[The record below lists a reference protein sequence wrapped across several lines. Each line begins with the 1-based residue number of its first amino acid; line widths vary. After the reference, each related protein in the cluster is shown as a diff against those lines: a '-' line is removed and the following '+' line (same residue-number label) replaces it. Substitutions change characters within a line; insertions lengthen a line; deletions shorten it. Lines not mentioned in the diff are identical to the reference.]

1 MKVVHLISGLG
12 QGGAETVLTRLVT
25 HSTYEHVV
33 VSFSDEGVFGDQLR
47 EAGIAVYTLN
57 MRPGKIGLKDLM
69 ALKRLLK
76 ELRPE
81 IVQTWMYHAD
91 LFGGIVAR
99 MAGFSHLAWGVR
111 NSGASLKETS
121 KTNYYLARISAWLS
135 RFIPQRIIVCGEQ
148 AAKIHASWGYA
159 AEKMVVIQNGY
170 NLEQWKPSQE
180 NRQQSRQHLGLSED
194 TPVLGFIARWNPLKD
209 HPSLLKAF
217 AMAKK
222 KYPDAVLILVGKG
235 LEKNNETLMALLN
248 QYQLIADKD
257 VLLLGLRT
265 DVPKLMPALDIHV
278 LSSIAEG
285 FPNVVSES
293 MACGVP
299 NVVTD
304 VGDAALIVGENGWVA
319 EAANPEDLASKINE
333 ALAFLGEPGANLV
346 QKQAFQQLQSKVR
359 QSVLERFSIE
369 IMVKQYESTWAMM
382 LRK

>member
-12 QGGAETVLTRLVT
+12 QGGAETVLIRLVT
-25 HSTYEHVV
+25 HSTYENIV
-33 VSFSDEGVFGDQLR
+33 VSFGDEGVFGDKLR
-47 EAGIAVYTLN
+47 EAGIVVHTLN

-76 ELRPE
+76 MLQPD

-99 MAGFSHLAWGVR
+99 MAGFTHIVWGIR

-121 KTNYYLARISAWLS
+121 KINYYLARISAWLS
-135 RFIPQRIIVCGEQ
+135 RFIPQHIIVCGEQ
-148 AAKIHASWGYA
+148 AAKIHANWGYQSD
-159 AEKMVVIQNGY
+159 KMTVIQNGY
-170 NLEQWKPSQE
+170 NFEQWQPSQE
-180 NRQQSRQHLGLSED
+180 NRQQIRQQLGLSEN

-209 HPSLLKAF
+209 HLSLLKAF
-217 AMAKK
+217 AIAKK
-222 KYPDAVLILVGKG
+222 TYPEVVLILVGKG
-235 LEKNNETLMALLN
+235 LEKNNETLMDLLN
-248 QYQLIADKD
+248 QYQLILGKD
-257 VLLLGLRT
+257 VLLLGMRN
-265 DVPKLMPALDIHV
+265 DVPQLMPALDIHV

-304 VGDAALIVGENGWVA
+304 VGDAALIVGENGWIA
-319 EAANPEDLASKINE
+319 QAANPEDLALKINE
-333 ALAFLGEPGANLV
+333 ALAFLGEPGASLSK
-346 QKQAFQQLQSKVR
+346 KQAFWQLQSKVR

-369 IMVKQYESTWAMM
+369 IMVKQYESTWAAM

>member
-1 MKVVHLISGLG
+1 MKVLHLISGLG

-25 HSTYEHVV
+25 HSTYENIV
-33 VSFSDEGVFGDQLR
+33 VSFGDEGVFGEKLK
-47 EAGIAVYTLN
+47 EAGVAVHTLN

-69 ALKRLLK
+69 ALRRLLK
-76 ELRPE
+76 VLQPD

-99 MAGFSHLAWGVR
+99 TAGFSHIAWGIR

-121 KTNYYLARISAWLS
+121 KMNYYLARVSAWLS

-170 NLEQWKPSQE
+170 NFEQWKPSQE
-180 NRQQSRQHLGLSED
+180 VRQQSRLQLGIAEN

-217 AMAKK
+217 AIAKK
-222 KYPDAVLILVGKG
+222 TYPDVVLVLVGKG
-235 LEKNNETLMALLN
+235 LEKNNETLMALLK
-248 QYQLIADKD
+248 QYQLIPDKD
-257 VLLLGLRT
+257 VFLLGMRS
-265 DVPKLMPALDIHV
+265 DVPQLMPALDIHV

-304 VGDAALIVGENGWVA
+304 VGDAALIVGDNGWVA
-319 EAANPEDLASKINE
+319 QAANPEDLASKIKE
-333 ALAFLGEPGANLV
+333 ALAFLGEPGASLV
-346 QKQAFQQLQSKVR
+346 QKQAFQQLQNRVR

-369 IMVKQYESTWAMM
+369 IMVKQYESTWATM